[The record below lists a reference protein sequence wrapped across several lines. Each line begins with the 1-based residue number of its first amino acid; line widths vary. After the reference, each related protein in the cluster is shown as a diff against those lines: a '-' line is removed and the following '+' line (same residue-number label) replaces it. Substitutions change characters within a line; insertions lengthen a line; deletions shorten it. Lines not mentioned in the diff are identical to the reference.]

1 MNNIFEG
8 PDSRKHGLSE
18 EWETRKKEYRIMTKE
33 ENGAKGV
40 L

>member
-1 MNNIFEG
+1 MNNMCEG
-8 PDSRKHGLSE
+8 PDLRKHGLSE
-18 EWETRKKEYRIMTKE
+18 EWEIGKQECSLMTKE